1 MTCLDSRFFLGRF
14 LVDPSSPFGRMD
26 PHTRMSSD
34 FRRGDLREKRGK
46 HLEHRRNK
54 CKKGGEERI
63 QVKKRSFSFVSFL
76 FGKSDGGS
84 IVLLS
89 LWQPGRAAL
98 DPAK

>member
-1 MTCLDSRFFLGRF
+1 MEEHKIKKNFQRKL
-14 LVDPSSPFGRMD
+14 SSPFGRMH
-26 PHTRMSSD
+26 PHTKISSD
-34 FRRGDLREKRGK
+34 FRRGELREKKGE

-84 IVLLS
+84 IVL
-89 LWQPGRAAL
+89 QPLAARACR
-98 DPAK
+98 PGPC